1 MTRFRNDRLRRG
13 EEAAKEVGRLIRNSP
28 LGQERAFGSGLPAA
42 RLQGQESASSCITE
56 EQGAMR
62 RWGGALI
69 VNADR
74 IVLISRKAVAP
85 IGKRK

>member
-1 MTRFRNDRLRRG
+1 
-13 EEAAKEVGRLIRNSP
+13 
-28 LGQERAFGSGLPAA
+28 
-42 RLQGQESASSCITE
+42 
-56 EQGAMR
+56 MR